1 MNKEKIDSN
10 NASDKE
16 EKKKDIT
23 SPEKKVKFRINNRSS
38 NKTKYKTSI
47 MKNQKKEKENIKEQ
61 ISPKPQQNLIIKK
74 EESNELKDN
83 KKIDLSNIIS
93 FGLSN
98 KEKLT
103 FIPLE
108 QNTND
113 ENNNINNKNN
123 EKLDAII
130 NILEKTNSP
139 LNLKT
144 INNKT
149 KTNNNAITTLKKET
163 KKIDSIFS
171 LYKIA
176 SIEANAKL
184 DDNFNFNHTISKL
197 SKRTNNLVKPLRKE
211 YSPLHLSYDSKLN
224 NNERNNNNFFND
236 KKITSAFGRTSYS
249 IYNKKEEGI
258 QNLINKKIINNK
270 KYRNEEGN
278 FNVELSPVAK
288 IKIFE
293 N

>member
-1 MNKEKIDSN
+1 
-10 NASDKE
+10 
-16 EKKKDIT
+16 
-23 SPEKKVKFRINNRSS
+23 
-38 NKTKYKTSI
+38 

-61 ISPKPQQNLIIKK
+61 ISPKPQPNLIIKK

-108 QNTND
+108 QNTNND
-113 ENNNINNKNN
+113 NNNINKKNN